1 MRLPNS
7 TDAET
12 KNIPMSEIQ
21 LETERLLLRMWRE
34 DDFEAYAEICADPEV
49 MRYLGGKPLSPLDAW
64 RNMAMMVGHWHLRG
78 YGHWVVEEK
87 ASGKFIGRIGFL
99 NAEGWPGFELGWTL
113 ARHAQGK
120 GYATEGARR
129 ALEYAFTELDREHV
143 ISLINP
149 LNAASIRVAERL
161 GEKVEGRTEL
171 FDIEVLIFGID
182 RDAWHRRRKSVNR
195 VGP

>member
-1 MRLPNS
+1 
-7 TDAET
+7 
-12 KNIPMSEIQ
+12 MSEIQ

-34 DDFEAYAEICADPEV
+34 EDFEAYAEICADPEV
-49 MRYLGGKPLSPLDAW
+49 MRYLGGKPLNRMDAW
-64 RNMAMMVGHWHLRG
+64 RNMAVMVGHWRLRG
-78 YGHWVVEEK
+78 YGHWAVEEK
-87 ASGKFIGRIGFL
+87 ATRKFIGRIGFL
-99 NAEGWPGFELGWTL
+99 YPEGWPDFEIGWTL

-129 ALEYAFTELDREHV
+129 ALEYAFTEMDREHV

-171 FDIEVLIFGID
+171 FDTEVLIYGID
-182 RDAWHRRRKSVNR
+182 RDAWRAAQ
-195 VGP
+195 